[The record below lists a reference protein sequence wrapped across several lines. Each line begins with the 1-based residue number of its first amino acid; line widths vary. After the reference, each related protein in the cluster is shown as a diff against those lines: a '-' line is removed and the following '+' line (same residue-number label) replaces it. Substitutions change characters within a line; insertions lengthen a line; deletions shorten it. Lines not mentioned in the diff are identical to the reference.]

1 MLVNSFGLRSD
12 EKERKTKAE
21 GLLFP
26 TEDDSND
33 EKERQRDA
41 IGPDSIEDTG
51 DSDKNCHS
59 SMLKR
64 KPDQRG
70 FKREKVRE

>member
-26 TEDDSND
+26 TEDDSSD

-41 IGPDSIEDTG
+41 MP
-51 DSDKNCHS
+51 
-59 SMLKR
+59 
-64 KPDQRG
+64 
-70 FKREKVRE
+70 